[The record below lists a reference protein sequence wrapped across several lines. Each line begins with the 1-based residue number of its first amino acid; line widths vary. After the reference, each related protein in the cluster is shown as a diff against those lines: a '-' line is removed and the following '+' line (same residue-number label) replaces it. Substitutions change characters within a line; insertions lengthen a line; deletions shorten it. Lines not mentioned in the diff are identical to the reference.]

1 MVVSDHGVT
10 NGGNHGGSTYEET
23 DSLALFIGGEL
34 IMSDY
39 ASPTH
44 KLAFQVII
52 CGSIFFCY
60 SYKIIEYI
68 FFFFLIL
75 SIVTLFPCTTNYSH
89 FFLNFSTCSFYLD
102 VSLSNFDEQLE
113 ISIINNNVLF
123 EDVFLNCPICDP

>member
-1 MVVSDHGVT
+1 MT

-68 FFFFLIL
+68 FFFFLFYL
-75 SIVTLFPCTTNYSH
+75 LLH
-89 FFLNFSTCSFYLD
+89 FFHVQPITVISFLT
-102 VSLSNFDEQLE
+102 S
-113 ISIINNNVLF
+113 VLVAF
-123 EDVFLNCPICDP
+123 IWMSA